1 MRKHISEYSDKDLAK
16 LHGQF
21 NKLKTYQERVEFVYS
36 HFGKVYGPIDKY
48 GTDFNFSIKPKDKEE
63 NRIRWMYFF
72 ERRKEET
79 FLKLKSDHE
88 SRYEKVS
95 DKARFI
101 EDSLVKVREIYESS
115 RYLKDGYEMG
125 ALAKG
130 LDWLNWDPKDT
141 HYDLQDTLQPRYE
154 GLAYYELEKWLI
166 GLKEEFDEF
175 NRIDGSLKKK
185 ILNPRERFV
194 LAHEL
199 KIIDL
204 LLKDS
209 NFAHDRVR
217 FAKVLSLLFGYELDD
232 KDSINGQDSRAIYD
246 IVRSYHGGINK
257 KGPLNKK
264 NLDSVWSKLSSLGLI
279 RPKSKT

>member
-1 MRKHISEYSDKDLAK
+1 M
-16 LHGQF
+16 HGQF
-21 NKLKTYQERVEFVYS
+21 KKLETYQEKVEFVYS
-36 HFGKVYGPIDKY
+36 HFGRVWGPINKVE
-48 GTDFNFSIKPKDKEE
+48 TDFSFSVKPKDKEE

-79 FLKLKSDHE
+79 FQKLKSDHE
-88 SRYEKVS
+88 ARYKKAP
-95 DKARFI
+95 DPARFI
-101 EDSLVKVREIYESS
+101 DDSLAKVREIYESNK
-115 RYLKDGYEMG
+115 YLQDGYEMG
-125 ALAKG
+125 SLAKT
-130 LDWLNWDPKDT
+130 LDWMDWDPNINHQEK
-141 HYDLQDTLQPRYE
+141 LQPYYE
-154 GLAYYELEKWLI
+154 GLAYYELEQWLI
-166 GLKEEFDEF
+166 GFKEEFDEF

-217 FAKVLSLLFGYELDD
+217 FARVLSLLFGYELDD

-246 IVRSYHGGINK
+246 VVRSYHGGIK
-257 KGPLNKK
+257 DKGPLNKK